1 MRLSRSIYESLPYI
15 YMLVGV
21 GAFVLSFLWRADDW
35 SDLMAVFGLIF
46 LVTGLVLALRRR
58 DYRIQKRRYG
68 AQFGDDN
75 DD

>member
-1 MRLSRSIYESLPYI
+1 MRLSRNVYEALPYV

-21 GAFVLSFLWRADDW
+21 VAFAASYVWRAEAW
-35 SDLMAVFGLIF
+35 ADLMAGFGMLM

-68 AQFGDDN
+68 GAFDD
-75 DD
+75 DDE